1 MEDDFYPKLMLDNV
15 KEITHEL
22 LVSNNIKGLILDIDN
37 TLVPNH
43 VAEVDD
49 DTLAWI
55 DKIKASGI
63 KLCIV
68 SNGAKKRVVKFNDK
82 LKLDAVHRA
91 LKPRAGAFEKAR
103 RIMGLESRNIAVI
116 GDQIFTDVYG
126 GNKAGMFTIL
136 VKPIDKREGMFVRL
150 KRIPE
155 KRILKGFEKASSKKE
170 NRVE

>member
-1 MEDDFYPKLMLDNV
+1 MKGEFYPRLMLDNV

-43 VAEVDD
+43 VAEADD
-49 DTLAWI
+49 DTLRWI
-55 DKIKASGI
+55 EKMKASGL

-68 SNGAKKRVVKFNDK
+68 SNSTKKRVVKFNDK
-82 LKLDAVHRA
+82 LKLDAVYNA
-91 LKPRAGAFEKAR
+91 YKPRAGAFEKAR
-103 RIMGLESRNIAVI
+103 RIMGLESRNIAVV

-136 VKPIDKREGMFVRL
+136 VKPIDKREGIFVRL

-155 KRILKGFEKASSKKE
+155 KRILQSYRKNVEK
-170 NRVE
+170 